1 MASKLT
7 IGRKLGVSVGILLVL
22 IVSLGATAWLTLGGV
37 GAELND
43 AVTRTATMMDL
54 VQGIGKRSQETVS
67 DIRGAALSYANGD
80 QKTAAANEK
89 KLQAAYTR
97 MGEMEHD
104 VNPLLTP
111 AGRTGMDV
119 VLRDLAAIRPLQEQY
134 LVLSRDQKPADADA
148 LMRDKMTPLIA
159 AMETDSLAVVKV
171 NRAELADS
179 VQRAAAVEA
188 SSHWTV
194 AAVLTFA
201 LLVGGVVVIRV
212 REIQRALSTAVDQL
226 SSGAEQIANAAS
238 QVASSSNEVAH
249 GASEQAA
256 SIEETSASTEEI
268 QSMSRKNADNSR
280 SMAELA
286 EESQRMFVQTNRQL
300 EEMVVSMEE
309 IHQSSGKISKIIKV
323 IDEIAFQTNILALN
337 AAVEAARAGD
347 AGMGFAVVA
356 NEVRNL
362 AQRSAQAAE
371 DTTRLIEDSIA
382 RSNAGKGKVDQVAQ
396 AIRGIA
402 GGAARIKAMA
412 DDVNGGSAEQSR
424 GLEQIVRSISRM
436 EQVTQATAA
445 SAGESAT
452 IAETMNQQSS
462 ALRGVIG
469 QLNGMVTQ

>member
-1 MASKLT
+1 
-7 IGRKLGVSVGILLVL
+7 
-22 IVSLGATAWLTLGGV
+22 
-37 GAELND
+37 
-43 AVTRTATMMDL
+43 
-54 VQGIGKRSQETVS
+54 
-67 DIRGAALSYANGD
+67 
-80 QKTAAANEK
+80 
-89 KLQAAYTR
+89 
-97 MGEMEHD
+97 
-104 VNPLLTP
+104 
-111 AGRTGMDV
+111 
-119 VLRDLAAIRPLQEQY
+119 
-134 LVLSRDQKPADADA
+134 
-148 LMRDKMTPLIA
+148 
-159 AMETDSLAVVKV
+159 VKV